1 MNFQLWKA
9 DNIVLIFACLDLLL
23 GKATLNY
30 FGTENKW
37 KGYANLGYPCICFS
51 FIMMCAC
58 VRVSI
63 RGQRFFFIGVIGL
76 LRFEQ
81 GMMRTYNGEMTMAF
95 GFRM

>member
-37 KGYANLGYPCICFS
+37 KGYANRGYPCICFS

-63 RGQRFFFIGVIGL
+63 RGQRVFFHRGDRIAEI
-76 LRFEQ
+76 
-81 GMMRTYNGEMTMAF
+81 
-95 GFRM
+95 